1 MVSSS
6 HAWQSSNHACFDGN
20 YRPPGLGSRYYGAL
34 WRMSVV
40 HPVVL
45 VDAKAISRIQFDHMS
60 IDWRD
65 VIRTKID
72 VQPRSLPATSAQISE
87 PKMDAVGNPKLCFVY
102 LYEAGGGRSF
112 PCLEESG

>member
-1 MVSSS
+1 
-6 HAWQSSNHACFDGN
+6 
-20 YRPPGLGSRYYGAL
+20 
-34 WRMSVV
+34 MSVV

-87 PKMDAVGNPKLCFVY
+87 PKMDAVGNPNSV
-102 LYEAGGGRSF
+102 LYIYTKQEEGDHFLALKNPVKFTRDLSSFLDRS
-112 PCLEESG
+112 P